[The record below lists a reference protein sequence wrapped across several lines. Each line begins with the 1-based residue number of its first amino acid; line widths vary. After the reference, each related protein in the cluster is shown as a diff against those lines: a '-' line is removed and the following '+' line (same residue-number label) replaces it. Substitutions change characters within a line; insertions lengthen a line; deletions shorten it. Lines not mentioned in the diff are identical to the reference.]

1 MRTTIRFVSAIL
13 AAAIAGLL
21 PAGAQDY
28 PSKPIRLIVPFLAG
42 AGTDLSARVFAEALS
57 PRLGQPVVV
66 ENKPGAGG
74 ALGAEY
80 VAKSPADGYTLLW
93 GEAGGVTVQPNIK
106 PTLGYKIE
114 DFSYIGKLVD
124 TGMAYVVSAKL
135 PAKTVAEFIAYAKA
149 NPDKVKYGTSGIG
162 TSTHFATV
170 LFEKTAGIKM
180 AHVPY
185 KGVAQSVTD
194 LVGGHIEFGLVTP
207 ATIAAYR
214 DSDKVRIIGISSP
227 VRHPSLP
234 NAPTAKEAGL
244 EKATV
249 VTWYGLLGP
258 AKLPA
263 PVLDRL
269 NKELKAAIADPS
281 VKEKIEKIN
290 LQLVPVLGADFEK
303 LVRAESAQW
312 KAIADAEKIVVED

>member
-1 MRTTIRFVSAIL
+1 MRKTVSFVSATLL
-13 AAAIAGLL
+13 AAVAGLL

-28 PSKPIRLIVPFLAG
+28 PSKPVRLIVPFLAG
-42 AGTDLSARVFAEALS
+42 AGTDLSARVFADYLS

-74 ALGAEY
+74 SLGAEY

-93 GEAGGVTVQPNIK
+93 GEAGGVTIHPSIK
-106 PTLGYKIE
+106 PTLGYKAD
-114 DFSYIGKLVD
+114 DFTYIGKLVD
-124 TGMAYVVSAKL
+124 TGMSYVINAKL
-135 PAKTVAEFIAYAKA
+135 PAKNMAEFVAYAKA
-149 NPDKVKYGTSGIG
+149 NPDKIKYGTSGIG

-170 LFEKTAGIKM
+170 LFEKIAGLKM
-180 AHVPY
+180 THVPY

-214 DSDKVRIIGISSP
+214 ESDKVRIIGISSP
-227 VRHPSLP
+227 IRHPSLP
-234 NAPTAKEAGL
+234 NVPTANEVGL
-244 EKATV
+244 DKATV

-258 AKLPA
+258 AKMPA
-263 PVLDRL
+263 AVTARL
-269 NKELKAAIADPS
+269 NKEIQAAIADPT

-303 LVRAESAQW
+303 LVRAETAQW
-312 KAIADAEKIVVED
+312 KAIADSEKIVVNE

>member
-1 MRTTIRFVSAIL
+1 MKKAAACISAI
-13 AAAIAGLL
+13 AIAAWAAIL

-28 PSKPIRLIVPFLAG
+28 PNKPIRLIVPFLAG
-42 AGTDLSARVFAEALS
+42 AGTDLSARVFADYLS

-93 GEAGGVTVQPNIK
+93 GEAGGVTIQPTIK
-106 PTLGYKIE
+106 PALGYKAD
-114 DFSYIGKLVD
+114 DFTYIGKLVD
-124 TGMAYVVSAKL
+124 TGMSYVISAKL
-135 PAKTVAEFIAYAKA
+135 PATNLAEFIAYAKA
-149 NPDKVKYGTSGIG
+149 NPGKLKYGTSGIG
-162 TSTHFATV
+162 TSTHFASV
-170 LFEKTAGIKM
+170 LFEKVAGLQLT
-180 AHVPY
+180 HVPY

-227 VRHPSLP
+227 IRHPSLP

-263 PVLDRL
+263 AVTERL
-269 NKELKAAIADPS
+269 TKEVKAALADPV

-290 LQLVPVLGADFEK
+290 LQLVPVLGSDFEK
-303 LVRAESAQW
+303 LVRSETAQW
-312 KAIADAEKIVVED
+312 KQIADSEKIVVKE